1 MILNTI
7 LLGLFGGIGGWQLI
21 VVVAVIALLF
31 GGVARITKTMRNVG
45 RGVHAFKQGLAD
57 AQDEINRPIERP
69 KDHNKDKDNDISS
82 QNN

>member
-69 KDHNKDKDNDISS
+69 KDHNKDKERDETSNS
-82 QNN
+82 